1 MGCAPSRDTVTHQLV
16 AEQTTNIRPTSYDL
30 DEHKAG
36 QYDVIEESTPLE
48 KKEELEGTL
57 LRHLAPKWVPQILVP
72 EEEYVSDSDTET
84 TNTLGLEILM
94 TELSLKKN
102 QASLDSRISNFSFKS
117 WQSSVSCDSGV
128 FELDDE
134 YAFVITEHSTLEKV
148 QAVERDFT
156 PVQNLELIVEGKACP
171 KKLNFKERDKMENEE
186 ILEKLREEGL
196 VLKPESRATG
206 GIRFDVVSEEEA
218 RKPAN
223 SPMVRRLPPLRLQNR
238 AKQRSKRKDLTSDE
252 INEKL
257 EKANERKKQKE
268 EERLRKLT
276 TQQKI
281 DEITSA
287 VAHQAEEKKQKQDE
301 KMEAVIK
308 GREKY
313 LRELQEKSRAHEEK
327 ARKVRQRKEMIN
339 TVPTTAQQNEASIDI
354 FASGY

>member
-16 AEQTTNIRPTSYDL
+16 AEQAPNTRLTSYDP
-30 DEHKAG
+30 DELKTR

-48 KKEELEGTL
+48 TKEELEGTL
-57 LRHLAPKWVPQILVP
+57 LGQLAPKWVPHILVP
-72 EEEYVSDSDTET
+72 EEEYVSESDNET
-84 TNTLGLEILM
+84 TNTLE
-94 TELSLKKN
+94 
-102 QASLDSRISNFSFKS
+102 ASLDSRISNFSFKS
-117 WQSSVSCDSGV
+117 WHSSVSCDSGV

-148 QAVERDFT
+148 KAVEREFT

-171 KKLNFKERDKMENEE
+171 KKLNFKERDKMENEA

-196 VLKPESRATG
+196 VLKTESRAAG
-206 GIRFDVVSEEEA
+206 GIRFDIVSEEEA

-223 SPMVRRLPPLRLQNR
+223 SPMVRRLPPMKLQNR
-238 AKQRSKRKDLTSDE
+238 DRQRSKRKDLTTDE

-287 VAHQAEEKKQKQDE
+287 VAHQVEEKKQKQDE

-313 LRELQEKSRAHEEK
+313 LRELQEKSKAQEEK

-339 TVPTTAQQNEASIDI
+339 SVPKTIEQNEASTDI
-354 FASGY
+354 FDSGY